1 MKVCFRY
8 SIGWRKPVN
17 VVDWSFGRWSYDQFY
32 SCFGLGFFRHAFLFA
47 FVLILLLFIILNGCS
62 PRQDIGPRF
71 GTLAGC
77 RQAGP
82 EIIHE
87 QDGLGLC
94 ATTFGYLGVML
105 RSGSTLHL
113 F

>member
-1 MKVCFRY
+1 M
-8 SIGWRKPVN
+8 N

-62 PRQDIGPRF
+62 PRRDIGPRF

-94 ATTFGYLGVML
+94 ATAFGL
-105 RSGSTLHL
+105 RSGSALHL

>member
-1 MKVCFRY
+1 M
-8 SIGWRKPVN
+8 
-17 VVDWSFGRWSYDQFY
+17 
-32 SCFGLGFFRHAFLFA
+32 
-47 FVLILLLFIILNGCS
+47 LILLLFIILNGCS
-62 PRQDIGPRF
+62 QRQDIGPRF

-105 RSGSTLHL
+105 RSGSALHL